1 MVSTR
6 IEFAHILRG
15 FAAGAVVASHLG
27 YLVWNNPKVVGQL
40 IAYPA
45 VPIIA
50 SHAHFVPLTDFGL
63 PYFWGHVGV
72 ALFFLI
78 SGFVIP
84 FSASSMSR
92 TGFAIARAFRIWPT
106 NIFGLAIAVGC
117 IALNS
122 ALAGNPFPYSPL
134 QILLNALIVPR
145 GPTLTPSIDGI
156 IWTLEV
162 EIFFYAVCTI
172 LMEHIR
178 RYDRRIFLHCACIV
192 PIAYFDELGARFL
205 LHIGL
210 PFYAFAYW
218 LSTVPVYVCF
228 MFCGTAFYF
237 HYQRRLGIVGVFTTQ
252 LFLLLIFVTSMRV
265 GVLAGQGWTPPI
277 SYLVAY
283 CIFALAY
290 FMRRR
295 ISALP
300 YWGRRPFQSL
310 ADISYPLYVVHAVL
324 GYTILVHAVEI
335 GLPAWAAIAI
345 AGAAVLCLAVAVHYA
360 IELPSQAYGKTLA
373 AKLGRTQAL
382 NSQTTSAPIS
392 RLNVDMTSA
401 TGPNSIIRPS
411 RR

>member
-1 MVSTR
+1 MASTR

-27 YLVWNNPKVVGQL
+27 YLVWNNPKAVGQL

-45 VPIIA
+45 TPNII
-50 SHAHFVPLTDFGL
+50 SHAEFVPLTDFGL

-84 FSASSMSR
+84 FSLSSMSR
-92 TGFAIARAFRIWPT
+92 PGFMIARAFRIWPT
-106 NIFGLAIAVGC
+106 YVFGLAIAVGC

-122 ALAGNPFPYSPL
+122 ALAGNAFPYSPL

-145 GPTLTPSIDGI
+145 GPTLAPSIDGI

-162 EIFFYAVCTI
+162 EIFFYAVCAI
-172 LMEHIR
+172 SMEQIR
-178 RYDRRIFLHCACIV
+178 KYDRRIFLYCAVVV
-192 PIAYFDELGARFL
+192 PIAYFDILGTPLLLRF
-205 LHIGL
+205 GL
-210 PFYAFAYW
+210 PVYAVAYW

-237 HYQRRLGIVGVFTTQ
+237 HYQRRFGILELFAAQ
-252 LFLLLIFVTSMRV
+252 LFLLLIFVTAMRV
-265 GVLAGQGWTPPI
+265 GALAGLGWTPPI
-277 SYLVAY
+277 CYSVAY

-290 FMRRR
+290 FARRQ
-295 ISALP
+295 ISELP
-300 YWGRRPFQSL
+300 DWARRPFQSL

-324 GYTILVHAVEI
+324 GYTILVHTVEV
-335 GLPAWAAIAI
+335 GLTAWAAVAI
-345 AGAAVLCLAVAVHYA
+345 ACVAVLCLAVVVHYA
-360 IELPSQAYGKTLA
+360 IELPSQAYGKILA
-373 AKLGRTQAL
+373 AKLVPTQPLSGHPDPA
-382 NSQTTSAPIS
+382 AIS
-392 RLNVDMTSA
+392 RLNVEVTSV
-401 TGPNSIIRPS
+401 TGPKAIIRPS